1 MEDEMFGLVSFFPL
15 PSFIVT
21 IRYNNMCEEEKLIY
35 SPGRIYSL
43 GPAETLNN
51 FEVHLKN
58 RGHRENVQARV
69 GKE

>member
-1 MEDEMFGLVSFFPL
+1 VFGLVSFILSP
-15 PSFIVT
+15 PSPCRFCIACYKEGLV
-21 IRYNNMCEEEKLIY
+21 LIN

>member
-1 MEDEMFGLVSFFPL
+1 MEDEMFGLVCFFFPPL
-15 PSFIVT
+15 LVVG
-21 IRYNNMCEEEKLIY
+21 CEGGLVLIY

>member
-1 MEDEMFGLVSFFPL
+1 MFLS
-15 PSFIVT
+15 SHRAT
-21 IRYNNMCEEEKLIY
+21 EEEKKEKLIY